1 VRSFF
6 AFRFSTVLTP
16 EKLCQRTYLN
26 RLKKYKIFCTKNLH
40 KKYKLFYL
48 CPTDFGPPYINK
60 SAMGKTKQEFESGK
74 QQPFRSGAAAPI
86 RHTGGGAAQGKRHNY
101 APGRF
106 RADPADTLPM
116 RVLLR
121 QLWLRVRRWWMS
133 LSFQFH
139 RHTRGIFKNARV
151 VQLTLLVAI
160 GYIIHVQDGFGLFT
174 DADREDSP
182 RVIGQ
187 SVETTLGLGSHAGSS
202 RLSGASKRN
211 GAAPVGAKELH
222 EEQAREYIERFGN
235 IAREEMQKYGI
246 PASISL
252 AQGLVESRAGTSRLA
267 VRNNNHF
274 GMKCFSKK
282 CPKGHCSNFT
292 DDHHKDF
299 FRIYPSPWES
309 WRAHS
314 QMLSNGRYASLKKHG
329 RDYRKWAHGLKGIGY
344 ATDRNYAE
352 KLIGMIEKF
361 DLHRYDQ

>member
-1 VRSFF
+1 
-6 AFRFSTVLTP
+6 
-16 EKLCQRTYLN
+16 
-26 RLKKYKIFCTKNLH
+26 
-40 KKYKLFYL
+40 
-48 CPTDFGPPYINK
+48 
-60 SAMGKTKQEFESGK
+60 MGKTKQEFESGSQK
-74 QQPFRSGAAAPI
+74 PFRSGAAPI
-86 RHTGGGAAQGKRHNY
+86 RHTNGGAAQGKRRSY

-106 RADPADTLPM
+106 MSDPADGLPT
-116 RVLLR
+116 RILLR
-121 QLWLRVRRWWMS
+121 QIWLRMRRWWMA
-133 LSFQFH
+133 LRFQFH
-139 RHTRGIFKNARV
+139 RHTRGVFKNTRV

-160 GYIIHVQDGFGLFT
+160 GYVIHVKDGFGLFDDST
-174 DADREDSP
+174 DKDGS
-182 RVIGQ
+182 RVTGQ
-187 SVETTLGLGSHAGSS
+187 SVGTALRLGADPAAG
-202 RLSGASKRN
+202 RLSAASKRN
-211 GAAPVGAKELH
+211 GAAPVGARELH
-222 EEQAREYIERFGN
+222 EEQAHDYVERFGK
-235 IAREEMQKYGI
+235 IAREEMLKYGI

-361 DLHRYDQ
+361 ELHRFDQ